1 MITKLEQEY
10 TIRALDVDLKGVWR
24 PSAIL
29 TRMQEIAEDHAIAV
43 GAGRAD
49 LVDEKGLAWML
60 TRLHLKMTKYPA
72 LTEHIKVVTWPA
84 KPTKLFFIRH
94 TMFFSEDGEELGR
107 ATSLW
112 VLFNIRERYLCRTGE
127 IGENYPYDLAHGV
140 ALPEPTKIKMPND
153 MQHMC
158 SRTVLYS
165 DTDMNGH
172 MNNAKYADWVCELF
186 APDTLK
192 NDQMSDL
199 RINYIAETYM
209 DDTVD
214 IYCKQVENTF
224 FVCGKRNGDTVFDA
238 AIEWKS
244 NIGGIR
250 K

>member
-49 LVDEKGLAWML
+49 LVEEKGLAWML
-60 TRLHLKMTKYPA
+60 TRLHLKMIKYPA
-72 LTEHIKVVTWPA
+72 LTENIRVVTWPG

-94 TMFFSEDGEELGR
+94 TMFFSESGEELGR

-112 VLFNIRERYLCRTGE
+112 VLFNIHERYLCRTGE
-127 IGENYPYDLAHGV
+127 IGETYPHDLAHGI
-140 ALPEPTKIKMPND
+140 ALEEPTKIKMPDD
-153 MQHMC
+153 MEHLC
-158 SRTVLYS
+158 TRTVTYS

-186 APDTLK
+186 NANALQRDH
-192 NDQMSDL
+192 MSDL

-209 DDTVD
+209 DDQVELF
-214 IYCKQVENTF
+214 CKQVDDTF
-224 FVCGKRNGDTVFDA
+224 FVCGKRDDTTVFDA
-238 AIEWKS
+238 TIKWEK
-244 NIGGIR
+244 NIGGVR
-250 K
+250 T